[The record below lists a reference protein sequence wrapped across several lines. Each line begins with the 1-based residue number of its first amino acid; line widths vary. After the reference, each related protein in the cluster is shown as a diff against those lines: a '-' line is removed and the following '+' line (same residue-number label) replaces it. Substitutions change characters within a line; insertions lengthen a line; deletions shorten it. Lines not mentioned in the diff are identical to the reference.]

1 MTQPKSEVPALVITL
16 LVMVAVLGGAF
27 WFLKDRVSLEGIADR
42 SQPSD
47 QTTDSNQPEVDQPEE
62 NQLTEEQSDTLASL
76 DFGGVTDVPT
86 GQFRYGGSTTW
97 APIRGVATPVIQSS
111 FPGFSLL
118 YTESPN
124 QAPGSGVGIE
134 MLIKG
139 ELSFAQSSRPV
150 SASEQQQATQQ
161 GITLQEI
168 PVALEAVAAVT
179 HPTLPLAGLTLAQL
193 AGVYTG
199 EITNW
204 RQVGGPDLAVVP
216 VSRSDQG
223 GTVQYFQEAVL
234 NNQPLSPAVQIQP
247 TTTAAIRFVSDT
259 PGAIY
264 YASAP
269 ELVGQCTVAPLP
281 IGSNPRELVP
291 PYQAPYIPPQNCPD
305 QRNRLNLQAIQ
316 DQSYPLTRQVFVIV
330 RQGDPLSENPGVAY
344 AQILQTDEGKRL
356 LNEAGFVAM
365 RE

>member
-1 MTQPKSEVPALVITL
+1 MSQPKSEVPALVVTL
-16 LVMVAVLGGAF
+16 VVMVAILGGAF
-27 WFLKDRVSLEGIADR
+27 WFLKDRVSLGGLSGG

-47 QTTDSNQPEVDQPEE
+47 QTASSNQSGANQPIQG
-62 NQLTEEQSDTLASL
+62 NAGTSAPM

-86 GQFRYGGSTTW
+86 GQFRYGGSTAW
-97 APIRGVATPVIQSS
+97 APIRGVASPVIQSS

-124 QAPGSGVGIE
+124 QAPGSGVGIQ
-134 MLIKG
+134 MLING
-139 ELSFAQSSRPV
+139 ELSFAQSSRPIT
-150 SASEQQQATQQ
+150 ASERQQATQQ

-168 PVALEAVAAVT
+168 PVAMEAVAVAT
-179 HPTLPLAGLTLAQL
+179 HPNLPLAGLTLAQL

-204 RQVGGPDLAVVP
+204 QQVGGPNLAVVP
-216 VSRSDQG
+216 VSRSEQG

-234 NNQPLSPAVQIQP
+234 EGQPLSSTVQNQS

-281 IGSNPRELVP
+281 IGADPRELIP
-291 PYQAPYIPPQNCPD
+291 PYQSPYVPPQNCPA
-305 QRNRLNLQAIQ
+305 QRNQLNLQAIQ
-316 DQSYPLTRQVFVIV
+316 DQSYPLTRPIFVIV
-330 RQGDPLSENPGVAY
+330 RQGDPVSENPGTAY
-344 AQILQTDEGKRL
+344 AQLLKTDSGKRL
-356 LNEAGFVAM
+356 LNEAGFVAVQ
-365 RE
+365 